1 MRVNANDVEH
11 YYRMYGRNVI
21 SAALCYVRDP
31 NDANDVAQEVFFR
44 LYRYDGCFDS
54 DEHVRAWLIRCAVN
68 QSKDL
73 IKSPWRKRS
82 LPLEAAADK
91 PYRDSAPEDD
101 GGSMLDIMRKI
112 GRNNRIA
119 LYMYYYEEY
128 STQEIADIL
137 GISVN
142 AVVLR
147 LRRGRQQ
154 LKKLLD
160 RK

>member
-1 MRVNANDVEH
+1 MNANDVEH
-11 YYRMYGRNVI
+11 YYKLYGRNVV

-31 NDANDVAQEVFFR
+31 NDANDIAQEVFFR
-44 LYRYDGCFDS
+44 LYTYSGSFDS

-82 LPLEAAADK
+82 LPLEAASGK
-91 PYRDSAPEDD
+91 PYNDSPTESD
-101 GGSMLDIMRKI
+101 SMLEIMKKL

-142 AVVLR
+142 AVALR
-147 LRRGRQQ
+147 LKRGRQQ
-154 LKKLLD
+154 LKKLLN
-160 RK
+160 KK